1 MKQRKQWKI
10 DRYKEWIEFNNITCP
25 PSPLFPSQN
34 TALIRSP
41 LFPPP
46 SCAFISFPS
55 LPPSRGK
62 DPRAYF
68 SYFIPTTSLLFIAVR
83 LRAAGSCQ
91 TAHPAVSATLANLWR
106 VPRKERER
114 EIEREFEGLPERK
127 EMQRNSRITAWN
139 NDEQAVFVCPTFR
152 PSYFSWKKEGGK
164 KRKERKKGKK

>member
-114 EIEREFEGLPERK
+114 DRERIR
-127 EMQRNSRITAWN
+127 RITRTEGNA
-139 NDEQAVFVCPTFR
+139 
-152 PSYFSWKKEGGK
+152 KKFAHHGLK
-164 KRKERKKGKK
+164 